1 VSAFRG
7 SVAWTAVAEIA
18 PHSAYCMLRPCL
30 LGTRTIAN
38 RRPPGLP
45 EGLMLN
51 SWLIAARTNVE
62 LDSNS
67 RFIEATEASEGRRDI
82 ESGIEYPATGRHEQK
97 ERTRG
102 RRTAVLS
109 AMKAG

>member
-67 RFIEATEASEGRRDI
+67 RFIEVAEDAEHAQSARFRDAQRA
-82 ESGIEYPATGRHEQK
+82 G
-97 ERTRG
+97 RG
-102 RRTAVLS
+102 RPA
-109 AMKAG
+109 AGAR